1 MNKAMSMRRIIAAGL
16 MLVATSMP
24 SLAAD
29 TVKLGMIGSVGD
41 APIYYALDKG
51 YFAEAGINLD
61 LEPMGSLAKQI
72 APLSTGELDA
82 GCGAI
87 SAGLYNAVNR
97 AIPMKVVADKGRNAP
112 GYGYNSIIVRK
123 DLVDSGAVKTLADL
137 KGRTIATIGVG
148 STDMSIL
155 NEAMKTVGLSY
166 DDIKQ
171 TSLTLPNHLIA
182 LENKGIEATLTPEP
196 VATMIL
202 DKGVGVRLA
211 TVDRFYPDQQQT
223 VIVFSNKFMKDR
235 PEVAE
240 RFMVAY
246 LRGVRAYMDALKDG
260 LIAGKGADD
269 VISSIMNHTG
279 PKDAALLKRI
289 FPPVIDPN
297 GEVNL
302 ASMKK
307 DWEFLKSKGLID
319 KATTPEDIVDMSYV
333 QAAVK
338 KLGPYKKS

>member
-1 MNKAMSMRRIIAAGL
+1 M
-16 MLVATSMP
+16 
-24 SLAAD
+24 
-29 TVKLGMIGSVGD
+29 
-41 APIYYALDKG
+41 
-51 YFAEAGINLD
+51 
-61 LEPMGSLAKQI
+61 EPMGSLAKQI

-155 NEAMKTVGLSY
+155 NEAMKTVGLTY
-166 DDIKQ
+166 DDLKQ

-202 DKGVGVRLA
+202 DKGAGVRLT

-269 VISSIMNHTG
+269 VITSIMNHAG

-289 FPPVIDPN
+289 FPVVIDPN

-333 QAAVK
+333 KAAVK
-338 KLGPYKKS
+338 KLGPYNKS